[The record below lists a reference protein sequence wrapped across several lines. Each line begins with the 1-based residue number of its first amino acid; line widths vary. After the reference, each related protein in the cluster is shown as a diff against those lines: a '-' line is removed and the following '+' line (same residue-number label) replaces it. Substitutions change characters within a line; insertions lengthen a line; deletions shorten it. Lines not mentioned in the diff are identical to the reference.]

1 MVQRFG
7 EQIARSDTRPSVGT
21 IKWLTTRT
29 GSEQGNEQTPDAEK
43 SKETTDYSY
52 FKGIVSEGQPP
63 NHGVKSLET
72 VEHAG
77 SDTNIVRTHEADQQ
91 LSYPKLANLQ
101 HIRPAVQKKSRNL
114 ATYVNDS
121 TVLSNLVALGVNLST
136 VEKNVDVAEYL
147 VKADHDRDITPYLM
161 FLHMTGVAD
170 ADLGGFLTKNAS
182 VFLESLENLQIRVDY
197 LRSKK
202 FDAAAIARIVT
213 KAPTL
218 LTTPVTAVDSQ
229 LGYLQREFR
238 LTGSYDALLN
248 FNQCS

>member
-7 EQIARSDTRPSVGT
+7 ERISRRDARPSIGL

-29 GSEQGNEQTPDAEK
+29 GSDLGNEQTADADK

-63 NHGVKSLET
+63 NHDVKSLESIATAEPGT
-72 VEHAG
+72 V
-77 SDTNIVRTHEADQQ
+77 TNIVRSDASDQQ

-136 VEKNVDVAEYL
+136 VEKNVDVAEHL
-147 VKADHDRDITPYLM
+147 VKADHDRDVAPYLL
-161 FLHMTGVAD
+161 FLHKTGVAD
-170 ADLGGFLTKNAS
+170 ADLGAFLTKNAG

-202 FDAAAIARIVT
+202 FDTAAIARIVT

-238 LTGSYDALLN
+238 LTGSYNL
-248 FNQCS
+248 F